1 MKTAKPVPN
10 PSGRHGKPI
19 VLPPT
24 TFEDAVKKMLN
35 TPAPPAE
42 HVKPKKKQATKKR

>member
-1 MKTAKPVPN
+1 MTETKRKPN
-10 PSGRHGKPI
+10 PAGRHGKPI

-35 TPAPPAE
+35 TPAPHAKAD
-42 HVKPKKKQATKKR
+42 KPQKKAARKKR

>member
-1 MKTAKPVPN
+1 VKQAKHNPN
-10 PSGRHGKPI
+10 PHGKHGKPI

-35 TPAPPAE
+35 TPAPIKE
-42 HVKPKKKQATKKR
+42 DKPKENN